1 MSVKFFGQFLLL
13 EEAVSVDQ
21 LREALQLMESEHK
34 VLGELAVENN
44 LITAE
49 QAGDINRAQLTRD
62 LPFGM
67 LAVEKGLLTEKQ
79 VEDLL
84 QQQSKR
90 RLRLG
95 EALVRLGHLDAV
107 EIDSLLEKFNADQA
121 PFFGSDLDLPDL
133 LRDNTLAVFV
143 LDLLPKIAMRVSR
156 LHLKVANSDQE
167 AAGGYHDSTASIV
180 LRGSSGIRVSI
191 SADKAFASKLMT
203 GMVRIMS
210 GDFEAMP
217 DDDSDQEDLLG
228 EFLSILAGH
237 ALGAFEQKG
246 EKLSVEP
253 PTYGTP
259 PDGATAFALVSPHG
273 SAKVFLAGL

>member
-34 VLGELAVENN
+34 VLGELAVESG
-44 LITAE
+44 LLSEE

-67 LAVEKGLLTEKQ
+67 LAVEKGLLSEKQ
-79 VEDLL
+79 VEELL
-84 QQQSKR
+84 NQQSRR

-95 EALVRLGHLDAV
+95 EALVRLGHLDPV
-107 EIDSLLEKFNADQA
+107 EVESLLEKFNADQA

-133 LRDNTLAVFV
+133 FNNNALASYV
-143 LDLLPKIAMRVSR
+143 LDFLPKIAMRVSR
-156 LHLKVANSDQE
+156 LHLKVANEPIGTGFHS
-167 AAGGYHDSTASIV
+167 ATASII
-180 LRGSSGIRVSI
+180 LRGTNCIRVSL
-191 SADKAFASKLMT
+191 SADAAFSSKLMT

-210 GDFEAMP
+210 GNFDASP

-246 EKLSVEP
+246 EKLAVEP
-253 PTYGTP
+253 PTYGEP
-259 PDGATAFALVSPHG
+259 PSSETAAFSLVSPHG
-273 SAKVFLAGL
+273 AARLFLGRV

>member
-21 LREALQLMESEHK
+21 LREALQLMEAEHK
-34 VLGELAVENN
+34 VLGELAVENG
-44 LITAE
+44 LLTQE

-67 LAVEKGLLTEKQ
+67 LAVEKGLLSEKQ

-95 EALVRLGHLDAV
+95 EALVRLGHLDSLEVDA
-107 EIDSLLEKFNADQA
+107 LLEKFNADQA
-121 PFFGSDLDLPDL
+121 PFFGSDLDMPDL
-133 LRDNTLAVFV
+133 LRENSLAAFV
-143 LDLLPKIAMRVSR
+143 LDFLPKIAMRVSR

-167 AAGGYHDSTASIV
+167 GGVFHDATASIV
-180 LRGSSGIRVSI
+180 LRGASGIRVSL

-210 GDFEAMP
+210 GNFDATP
-217 DDDSDQEDLLG
+217 DDESDQEDLLG

-246 EKLSVEP
+246 EKLAVEP
-253 PTYGTP
+253 PTYGNP
-259 PDGATAFALVSPHG
+259 PDGATVFALVSPHG
-273 SAKVFLAGL
+273 TAKIYLTGV